1 MKRITTILSVLLLI
15 FTPLSLY
22 AEEVTIGG
30 IRYDLRITNHT
41 ATVIPSGSYNPAR
54 PTLEPKLAHICRTL
68 LMKISVTC

>member
-30 IRYDLRITNHT
+30 I
-41 ATVIPSGSYNPAR
+41 
-54 PTLEPKLAHICRTL
+54 LERSHQ
-68 LMKISVTC
+68 